1 MNKSLL
7 IILGVTIGAAASFG
21 AWRQLSDPLDLEHEH
36 VHEEEEPSSLIEMDE
51 SKAAHHG
58 IAIKPAG
65 PGKLE
70 IQLTSRGKVVLH
82 PDNVAHILPK
92 ISGVAIEARK
102 NRGDSVEAGEVI
114 AILESREMAET
125 NANYLAALEKE
136 KLSKSLFDR
145 EERLYQKK
153 VSSEQ
158 DYLSANATWQ
168 DAKIGLQLSKQK
180 LIALGLDDHSQNAD
194 LRFYE
199 IRSPIKGTVIA
210 RDITY
215 GEYVEERTP
224 IYAIADLSKVWVEIG
239 IYQKDFP
246 NVKIN
251 QLAEISIPDADQ
263 KATGKII
270 YVSPIIDEDTIT
282 AKAVV
287 ELDNTNGEWK
297 PGSFVTAKIQVQGV
311 DVPVMV
317 SEKAVQM
324 IEGEPIVFIRKEEGF
339 EKTSVR
345 LGRSDGN
352 NVEVIAGIEPG
363 THYACTNSFL
373 LKADLGK
380 DSVEHED

>member
-7 IILGVTIGAAASFG
+7 ILLGVTLGAGISLG
-21 AWRQLSDPLDLEHEH
+21 AWRQFSEPLEHEHEH
-36 VHEEEEPSSLIEMDE
+36 VHEDEEHSNLIEMDE
-51 SKAAHHG
+51 SKAKSHG
-58 IAIKPAG
+58 ITIRSAG

-70 IQLTSRGKVVLH
+70 MQLASRGKIILH

-92 ISGVAIEARK
+92 ISGVVTEARK

-114 AILESREMAET
+114 AVLESREMAET
-125 NANYLAALEKE
+125 KANYLATFEKE
-136 KLSKSLFDR
+136 KFSKSLFDR
-145 EERLYQKK
+145 EDRLYQKK

-158 DYLSANATWQ
+158 DFLNASSAWQ
-168 DAKIGLQLSKQK
+168 DAKIQLQLAKQK
-180 LIALGLDDHSQNAD
+180 LIALGLDDHNLETD

-224 IYAIADLSKVWVEIG
+224 IYAIADLSRVWVEVG

-246 NVKIN
+246 HVKAG
-251 QLAEISIPDADQ
+251 QVAEISLSDADQ

-270 YVSPIIDEDTIT
+270 YVSPIIDDDTIT

-287 ELDNTNGEWK
+287 ELDNANGEWK
-297 PGSFVTAKIQVQGV
+297 PGSFVTAKIKTQGIEI
-311 DVPVMV
+311 PVAI

-324 IEGEPIVFIRKEEGF
+324 LEGEPIVFIRKGQGF
-339 EKTSVR
+339 EKTAVR
-345 LGRSDGN
+345 LGRSDGD
-352 NVEVIAGIEPG
+352 NVEIIAGIEPG
-363 THYACTNSFL
+363 TPYACTNSFL